1 MYKQFYGLN
10 GEPFDKGIHPQ
21 HLFMYSGMN
30 ELISRFEYI
39 KKHRGVMLITG
50 ESGTGKTTSIRYF
63 LSMLSADLF
72 FPIYLPLSTVGII
85 EFYKQLND
93 KLKGDLVR
101 RKHELFKSIQ
111 QQILE
116 YTTNR
121 NKVPVIIIDEAHYLK
136 NENFYEL
143 QIITNFSIDSLD
155 PCIFIIVGQ
164 SHLRDRLSRS
174 ILRSFDQRISI
185 KYSLTPLSPQL
196 AIDYIKH
203 GINLVGGKNNIFTD
217 AAYKA
222 IANISGGILRL
233 LGKLTVKTL
242 IYGANQKK
250 YEMTEED
257 VLTASKEL

>member
-21 HLFMYSGMN
+21 QLYMYPGMN
-30 ELISRFEYI
+30 ELINRFEYI
-39 KKHRGVMLITG
+39 KKHRGIMLLTG
-50 ESGTGKTTSIRYF
+50 EAGTGKTTSIRYF
-63 LSMLSADLF
+63 LNMLPDNLF
-72 FPIYLPLSTVGII
+72 YPVYLPLSTVGII

-93 KLKGDLVR
+93 KLKGDLVM

-121 NKVPVIIIDEAHYLK
+121 NSVPVIIIDEAHYLK
-136 NENFYEL
+136 NENFHEL
-143 QIITNFSIDSLD
+143 QIIMNFNIDSID
-155 PCIFIIVGQ
+155 PCILIISGQ
-164 SHLRDRLSRS
+164 SHLRDRLQRS

-185 KYSLTPLSPQL
+185 KYNLSPLSPQI
-196 AIDYIKH
+196 AIDYIKY
-203 GINLVGGKNNIFTD
+203 GMNLVGAKNSIFTD

-222 IANISGGILRL
+222 IANISGGIIRL

-242 IYGANQKK
+242 IFGVNQKK
-250 YEMTEED
+250 HELSEDD
-257 VLTASKEL
+257 VLIASKEL